1 MRLAVGIAPFGQGVV
16 FQHGQLVFRDAVFGF
31 KIVLVVFV
39 ADVVNAPVF
48 AVDEEYG
55 RPVILCFHAKLFGQG
70 LKQAVAKDGKVP
82 VVAGIAEQETLE
94 AVEVFVG
101 KQLIIKFLRA
111 VLRTHDDAEGFA
123 RATAGGVAVELDAD
137 IFFEGQLTVVFKKSE
152 MRGPL
157 PAVLKHVV
165 EEARHIDADFRIEE
179 VFVVGAE

>member
-1 MRLAVGIAPFGQGVV
+1 MRQLEIHKTLHVHALQHLLVIGRVLEVVVGHKIHQSVVMRLAVGIAPFGQGVV

-111 VLRTHDDAEGFA
+111 VLRTHDDAE
-123 RATAGGVAVELDAD
+123 
-137 IFFEGQLTVVFKKSE
+137 
-152 MRGPL
+152 
-157 PAVLKHVV
+157 
-165 EEARHIDADFRIEE
+165 
-179 VFVVGAE
+179 